1 MKNINST
8 KNSKV
13 KSFIKFDDEI
23 KEDVVETK
31 KEKKEIKQQTK

>member
-23 KEDVVETK
+23 IEPVVETK
-31 KEKKEIKQQTK
+31 K